1 MSNLNI
7 NNIDVQRV
15 INVLQELKRKLQL
28 LSFFTIQT
36 MEKLLT
42 NDEELLNYFEDEKV
56 VNEIK
61 EHFELMKVFR
71 KEHALEAEQEKPI
84 DKLAEAKNDDDQPEL
99 IQEEKMEKEKENLL
113 ELKGKIYDEKRK

>member
-36 MEKLLT
+36 MEKLMA
-42 NDEELLNYFEDEKV
+42 NEDEILIFFKDENIV
-56 VNEIK
+56 KEIK

-71 KEHALEAEQEKPI
+71 KEHALEAEQEKPL
-84 DKLAEAKNDDDQPEL
+84 DKQAEAKVDEDQPEL
-99 IQEEKMEKEKENLL
+99 VQEEKMEKEKENLL
-113 ELKGKIYDEKRK
+113 EMKGK

>member
-15 INVLQELKRKLQL
+15 INVLQELKKKLSL

-36 MEKLLT
+36 MEKLMA
-42 NDEELLNYFEDEKV
+42 NEDEIGMYFTDEKIV
-56 VNEIK
+56 KDIK

-71 KEHALEAEQEKPI
+71 KEHALEAEQEKPV
-84 DKLAEAKNDDDQPEL
+84 DKQAEAKNDEEQPEL
-99 IQEEKMEKEKENLL
+99 VLEEKMEKEKENLL
-113 ELKGKIYDEKRK
+113 QLKGHLFSKFRK

>member
-36 MEKLLT
+36 MDKLMA
-42 NDEELLNYFEDEKV
+42 NEDEIVMHFQNENLIK
-56 VNEIK
+56 EIK

-71 KEHALEAEQEKPI
+71 KEHCLEAEQDKPQ
-84 DKLAEAKNDDDQPEL
+84 DKQAEAKNDEDQPEQ
-99 IQEEKMEKEKENLL
+99 IIEEKVEKEKENLL
-113 ELKGKIYDEKRK
+113 EMKGILILM

>member
-36 MEKLLT
+36 MEKLTT
-42 NDEELLNYFEDEKV
+42 NDEELLV
-56 VNEIK
+56 
-61 EHFELMKVFR
+61 HF
-71 KEHALEAEQEKPI
+71 
-84 DKLAEAKNDDDQPEL
+84 
-99 IQEEKMEKEKENLL
+99 QEEKII
-113 ELKGKIYDEKRK
+113 KI

>member
-36 MEKLLT
+36 MEKLIT
-42 NDEELLNYFEDEKV
+42 NDDELLNYFDDEKV

-61 EHFELMKVFR
+61 AHFELMKVFR

-84 DKLAEAKNDDDQPEL
+84 DKLADAKNDEDQPEL
-99 IQEEKMEKEKENLL
+99 VQEEKMEKEKENLL
-113 ELKGKIYDEKRK
+113 ELKGKVYN